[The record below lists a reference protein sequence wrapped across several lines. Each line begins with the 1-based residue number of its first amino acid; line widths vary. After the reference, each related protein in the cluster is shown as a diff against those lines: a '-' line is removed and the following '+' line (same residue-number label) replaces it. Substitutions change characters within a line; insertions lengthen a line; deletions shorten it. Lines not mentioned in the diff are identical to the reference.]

1 MARKT
6 WRKIL
11 LSNKEYLEK
20 ELYEVVKSLMDRTG
34 VFFGE
39 PKETMNQM
47 FNNGF
52 RFKYGL
58 KNCSLGKDITDE
70 DSNRRIIEISICKF
84 NDFNKL
90 TKENNTYYYFQ
101 EITYYYPSINLNN
114 VKTYLSK
121 NGNKSNTELLPYG
134 YNEEDF
140 YNECHIIKWINHNST
155 SDVRKRMFKFDD
167 NQYLDDIANKIKTVM
182 TTTLPKKF
190 QVAQN
195 VIQNINLDKWKE
207 NVIDKQQKIENL
219 KNEIN
224 IYKDKLFKT
233 IKKTIDIEKE
243 FEKM

>member
-1 MARKT
+1 MSKY
-6 WRKIL
+6 
-11 LSNKEYLEK
+11 KEHLEK

-47 FNNGF
+47 FHNGF

-70 DSNRRIIEISICKF
+70 DSNRGIIEISIGKF
-84 NDFNKL
+84 NDFNTL
-90 TKENNTYYYFQ
+90 TKENNVYYYFQ
-101 EITYYYPSINLNN
+101 EITYYYPSVNLNI

-121 NGNKSNTELLPYG
+121 NGNKSITELKPYG
-134 YNEEDF
+134 YNKDDS
-140 YNECHIIKWINHNST
+140 YNECHIIQWISPNST
-155 SDVRKRMFKFDD
+155 ADVRKRMFKFDD
-167 NQYLDDIANKIKTVM
+167 NEYLDDVANKIKTVM

-195 VIQNINLDKWKE
+195 VIQNIDLGKWKE
-207 NVIDKQQKIENL
+207 NVSDKQQMIITL
-219 KNEIN
+219 QNEIN
-224 IYKDKLFKT
+224 NYKDKFYKT
-233 IKKTIDIEKE
+233 IKKTIDIEKD

>member
-1 MARKT
+1 
-6 WRKIL
+6 
-11 LSNKEYLEK
+11 LSKYKEHLEK

-47 FNNGF
+47 FHNGF

-70 DSNRRIIEISICKF
+70 DSNRGIIEISIGKF
-84 NDFNKL
+84 NDFNTL
-90 TKENNTYYYFQ
+90 TKENNVYYYFQ
-101 EITYYYPSINLNN
+101 EITYYYPSVNLNI

-121 NGNKSNTELLPYG
+121 NGNKSITELKPYG
-134 YNEEDF
+134 YNKDDS
-140 YNECHIIKWINHNST
+140 YNECHIIQWISPNST
-155 SDVRKRMFKFDD
+155 ADVRKRMFKFDD
-167 NQYLDDIANKIKTVM
+167 NKYLDDVANKIKNVM

-195 VIQNINLDKWKE
+195 IIQNIDLGKWKE
-207 NVIDKQQKIENL
+207 NVSDKQQMIITL
-219 KNEIN
+219 QNEIN
-224 IYKDKLFKT
+224 NYKDKFYKT
-233 IKKTIDIEKE
+233 IKKTIDIEKD

>member
-1 MARKT
+1 
-6 WRKIL
+6 
-11 LSNKEYLEK
+11 
-20 ELYEVVKSLMDRTG
+20 MDRTG
-34 VFFGE
+34 VIFGE
-39 PKETMNQM
+39 PKDVMSQM

-70 DSNRRIIEISICKF
+70 DSNRRIIEISIGKF

-101 EITYYYPSINLNN
+101 EITYYYPSINLNI

-121 NGNKSNTELLPYG
+121 NGNKSNTELMPYG
-134 YNEEDF
+134 YNEKDF
-140 YNECHIIKWINHNST
+140 YNECHIIKWINPNST

-182 TTTLPKKF
+182 TSILPKKF

-195 VIQNINLDKWKE
+195 VI
-207 NVIDKQQKIENL
+207 DKQQKIKNL
-219 KNEIN
+219 QNEIN
-224 IYKDKLFKT
+224 IYKDKFFNT
-233 IKKTIDIEKE
+233 IKKTIVIEKD

>member
-1 MARKT
+1 
-6 WRKIL
+6 
-11 LSNKEYLEK
+11 LSKYKEHLEK

-47 FNNGF
+47 FHNGF

-70 DSNRRIIEISICKF
+70 DSNRGIIEISIGKF
-84 NDFNKL
+84 NDCNTL
-90 TKENNTYYYFQ
+90 TKENNVYYYFQ
-101 EITYYYPSINLNN
+101 EITYYYPSVNLNI

-121 NGNKSNTELLPYG
+121 NGNKSITELKPYG
-134 YNEEDF
+134 YNKDDS
-140 YNECHIIKWINHNST
+140 YNECHIIQWISPNSPA
-155 SDVRKRMFKFDD
+155 DVRKRMFKFDD
-167 NQYLDDIANKIKTVM
+167 NEYLDEVANKIKTVM

-195 VIQNINLDKWKE
+195 VIQNIDLGKWKE
-207 NVIDKQQKIENL
+207 NVSDKQQMIITL
-219 KNEIN
+219 QNEIN
-224 IYKDKLFKT
+224 NYKDKFYKT
-233 IKKTIDIEKE
+233 IKKTIDIEKD

>member
-1 MARKT
+1 MSKY
-6 WRKIL
+6 
-11 LSNKEYLEK
+11 KEHLEK

-47 FNNGF
+47 FHNGF

-70 DSNRRIIEISICKF
+70 DSNRGIIEISIGKF
-84 NDFNKL
+84 NDFNAL
-90 TKENNTYYYFQ
+90 TKENNVYYYFQ
-101 EITYYYPSINLNN
+101 EITYYYPSVNLNI

-121 NGNKSNTELLPYG
+121 NGNKSITELKPYG
-134 YNEEDF
+134 YNKEDS
-140 YNECHIIKWINHNST
+140 YNECHIIQWISPNST
-155 SDVRKRMFKFDD
+155 ADVRKRMFKFDD
-167 NQYLDDIANKIKTVM
+167 NKYLDDVANKIKNVM

-195 VIQNINLDKWKE
+195 IIQNIDLGKWKE
-207 NVIDKQQKIENL
+207 NVSDKQQMIITL
-219 KNEIN
+219 QNEIN
-224 IYKDKLFKT
+224 NYKDKFYKT
-233 IKKTIDIEKE
+233 IKKTIDIEKD

>member
-1 MARKT
+1 MSKY
-6 WRKIL
+6 
-11 LSNKEYLEK
+11 KEHLEK

-47 FNNGF
+47 FHNGF

-70 DSNRRIIEISICKF
+70 DSNRGIIEISIGKF
-84 NDFNKL
+84 NDFNAL
-90 TKENNTYYYFQ
+90 TKENNVYYYFQ
-101 EITYYYPSINLNN
+101 EITYYYPSVNLNI

-121 NGNKSNTELLPYG
+121 NGNKSITELKPYG
-134 YNEEDF
+134 YNKDDS
-140 YNECHIIKWINHNST
+140 YNECHIIQWISPNST
-155 SDVRKRMFKFDD
+155 ADVRKRMFKFDD
-167 NQYLDDIANKIKTVM
+167 NEYLDDVANKIKNVM

-195 VIQNINLDKWKE
+195 VIQNIDLGKWKE
-207 NVIDKQQKIENL
+207 NVSDKQQMIITL
-219 KNEIN
+219 QNEIN
-224 IYKDKLFKT
+224 NYKDKFYKT
-233 IKKTIDIEKE
+233 IKKTIDIEKD

>member
-1 MARKT
+1 MSKY
-6 WRKIL
+6 
-11 LSNKEYLEK
+11 KEHLEK

-47 FNNGF
+47 FHNGF

-70 DSNRRIIEISICKF
+70 DSNRGIIEISIGKF
-84 NDFNKL
+84 NDFNSL
-90 TKENNTYYYFQ
+90 TKENNVYYYFQ
-101 EITYYYPSINLNN
+101 EITYYYPSVNLNI

-121 NGNKSNTELLPYG
+121 NGNKSITELKPYG
-134 YNEEDF
+134 YNKEDS
-140 YNECHIIKWINHNST
+140 YNECHIIQWISPNST
-155 SDVRKRMFKFDD
+155 ADVRKRIFKFDD
-167 NQYLDDIANKIKTVM
+167 NEYLDNVANKIKTVM

-195 VIQNINLDKWKE
+195 IIQNIDLGKWKE
-207 NVIDKQQKIENL
+207 NVSDKQQMIITL
-219 KNEIN
+219 QNEIN
-224 IYKDKLFKT
+224 NYKDKFYKT
-233 IKKTIDIEKE
+233 IKKTIDIEKD